1 MTYESDDYCKLKSQI
16 ARLNQ
21 VKRYVDLARDFAL
34 MNYRG
39 AMRIETAPKSGLY
52 ESDPGGAVTTDIPPY
67 LKTEVVKS
75 AIEWCMTQARAAAAE
90 EAKPFDIEK
99 AGAI

>member
-1 MTYESDDYCKLKSQI
+1 MSYESEDYGKLKSQI

-39 AMRIETAPKSGLY
+39 MMRVETAPKSGLY
-52 ESDPGGAVTTDIPPY
+52 DSDPGGPETIDIPPY
-67 LKTEVVKS
+67 LKAEMVKA
-75 AIEWCMTQARAAAAE
+75 AIEWCMVQARAAAAE